1 MPAPIHC
8 LTKKGVYKMNLED
21 KITGRHA
28 AEVAE
33 VDIESGIAGTS
44 IDVYERAEMAA
55 AIAMGDAPLG
65 YESAG
70 MYAANEVAIETGITG
85 AAYK

>member
-1 MPAPIHC
+1 
-8 LTKKGVYKMNLED
+8 MNLED

-44 IDVYERAEMAA
+44 IDVYERAEMDS
-55 AIAMGDAPLG
+55 AMRDASLG
-65 YESAG
+65 HESEG